1 MTTTVQVTRR
11 KPDPSKQS
19 FSSWQDRQKL
29 DRTQRP
35 RAEHK
40 FEEARSYRGTMAHP
54 HAASAPVSDEPKRQL
69 RPAIQEPVVFKDIEL
84 NKRYTSK
91 RVGKTVHVY
100 PVEVKKNKVVLKR
113 DLEAKDSFTE
123 SRANFDKYF
132 VLDEV

>member
-1 MTTTVQVTRR
+1 MTTTVQVTQR
-11 KPDPSKQS
+11 KPNPSKQS
-19 FSSWQDRQKL
+19 FSSWQERQKQ
-29 DRTQRP
+29 DRGVRTPPVETRP
-35 RAEHK
+35 YAEVRAERK
-40 FEEARSYRGTMAHP
+40 SMAKP
-54 HAASAPVSDEPKRQL
+54 NP
-69 RPAIQEPVVFKDIEL
+69 PAEPVVFKDIVL

-132 VLDEV
+132 VLDEA

>member
-1 MTTTVQVTRR
+1 MTTTVQVTQR
-11 KPDPSKQS
+11 KPNPSKQS
-19 FSSWQDRQKL
+19 FSSWQERQKQ
-29 DRTQRP
+29 DRGVRTPSVETRP
-35 RAEHK
+35 Y
-40 FEEARSYRGTMAHP
+40 EEIRTERKSMAKP
-54 HAASAPVSDEPKRQL
+54 NP
-69 RPAIQEPVVFKDIEL
+69 PAEPVVFKDIVL

-132 VLDEV
+132 VLDEA

>member
-1 MTTTVQVTRR
+1 MTTTVQVTQR
-11 KPDPSKQS
+11 KPNPSKQS
-19 FSSWQDRQKL
+19 FSSWQERQKQ
-29 DRTQRP
+29 DRGVRTPSVETRP
-35 RAEHK
+35 YEEIRAERK
-40 FEEARSYRGTMAHP
+40 SMAKP
-54 HAASAPVSDEPKRQL
+54 NP
-69 RPAIQEPVVFKDIEL
+69 PAEPVVFKDIVL

-132 VLDEV
+132 VLDEA